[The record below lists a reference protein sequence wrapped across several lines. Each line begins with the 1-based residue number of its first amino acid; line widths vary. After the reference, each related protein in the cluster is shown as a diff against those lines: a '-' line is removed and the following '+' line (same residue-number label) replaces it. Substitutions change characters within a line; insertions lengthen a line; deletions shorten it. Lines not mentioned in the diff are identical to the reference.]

1 MHQRLDSI
9 QRANLAYI
17 EGMYARYRQ
26 DPTSV
31 PEEWALFFAGFDFAD
46 ARPAAAPAAKDAGQP
61 AGDVFGLVQHFRV
74 FRHLAAH
81 IDPLSDPPEET
92 LLDPVRF
99 GFGEAD
105 LDREVLAAPIEGGFR
120 GTLRELIAALRE
132 TYCGTIGVEY
142 MTITD
147 LERRKWLQEQ
157 MEP

>member
-61 AGDVFGLVQHFRV
+61 AGDVFGLVQHFRLLPRA
-74 FRHLAAH
+74 RHGAGTRGQKKRPALGWAAR
-81 IDPLSDPPEET
+81 ILISRCFIPSPCGPLR
-92 LLDPVRF
+92 VRLK
-99 GFGEAD
+99 E
-105 LDREVLAAPIEGGFR
+105 
-120 GTLRELIAALRE
+120 
-132 TYCGTIGVEY
+132 
-142 MTITD
+142 
-147 LERRKWLQEQ
+147 
-157 MEP
+157 